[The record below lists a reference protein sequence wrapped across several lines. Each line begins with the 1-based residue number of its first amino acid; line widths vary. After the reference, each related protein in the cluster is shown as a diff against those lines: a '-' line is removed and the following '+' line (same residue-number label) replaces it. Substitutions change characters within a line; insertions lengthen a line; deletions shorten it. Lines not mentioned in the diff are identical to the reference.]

1 MKKFLTFLLS
11 FCILFNLFITPAVAE
26 TSSSASTEKQYYKF
40 IADDTGNIYPIL
52 ISEQEFQKA
61 VGIRSPHYAE
71 GWIVTSISGNT
82 VAYISLHYQTVTS
95 AGKQV
100 FDLSTA
106 YLEVNPQN
114 GYAGHI
120 DFLNKSAHSII
131 IQYTYS
137 NILENGY
144 RTHTFYPQ
152 H

>member
-82 VAYISLHYQTVTS
+82 VAYISLHYQTCLLYTS
-95 AGKQV
+95 
-100 FDLSTA
+100 FYRL
-106 YLEVNPQN
+106 
-114 GYAGHI
+114 HR
-120 DFLNKSAHSII
+120 LNSICSSRH
-131 IQYTYS
+131 QRVGT
-137 NILENGY
+137 L
-144 RTHTFYPQ
+144 Q
-152 H
+152 